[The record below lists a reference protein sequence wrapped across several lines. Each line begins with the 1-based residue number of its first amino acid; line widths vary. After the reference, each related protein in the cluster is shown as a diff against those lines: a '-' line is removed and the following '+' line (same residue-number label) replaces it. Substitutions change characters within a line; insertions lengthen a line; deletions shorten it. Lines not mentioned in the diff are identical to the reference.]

1 MAQPRLPDFPE
12 RTMQTCLSV
21 EECHKVQAVIC
32 DLFDVLFL
40 AGDPTR
46 HREYETRL
54 GLPERGLRQAMVRS
68 PSFVQAL
75 RGQITEEQLWRD
87 VAQSIGDDP
96 TQWSMI
102 ADTFYSAVRVNEVL
116 ADFLRSL
123 RPHYRTAILSNAPD
137 GIRAW
142 IQRFHLDQAVD
153 EIIISA
159 EVQVSKPYPD
169 IFQLAAHRLGVQ
181 PQEAIFIDDE
191 PRFIAG
197 AQAVGMTG
205 VLFTDTAQAI
215 AQVQAYLDQH
225 TAS

>member
-1 MAQPRLPDFPE
+1 MR
-12 RTMQTCLSV
+12 
-21 EECHKVQAVIC
+21 AVIC

-54 GLPERGLRQAMVRS
+54 GLPERGLRQTMLRS
-68 PSFVQAL
+68 PIFGQAL
-75 RGQITEEQLWRD
+75 RGQVTEEMLWRD
-87 VAQSIGDDP
+87 VAQNIGDDP
-96 TQWSMI
+96 TQWSLI
-102 ADTFYSAVRVNEVL
+102 ADTFYSAVRVNDAL

-142 IQRFHLDQAVD
+142 IERCQLDQAVD
-153 EIIISA
+153 EVIISA
-159 EVQVSKPYPD
+159 EVQVIKPYLD
-169 IFQLAAHRLGVQ
+169 IFQLAANRLGVL

-197 AQAVGMTG
+197 AQSVGMVG
-205 VLFTDTAQAI
+205 VLFTETAPTI
-215 AQVQAYLDQH
+215 AQIQTYLDQ
-225 TAS
+225 TAAP